1 MKMNII
7 KSLVINKIQ
16 RYRVVNESGDL
27 VSLKFYKSKA
37 AAQAYIDLEIA
48 YQIRLASRTP
58 AEIEAKQVL
67 NLKLAKQEE
76 IDEENRINKYY
87 QDFKKIQHE
96 VGIYGYGAVDGVY
109 IRISDHTGN
118 AMQSELQDK
127 AETDLSFI
135 FALDENKIG
144 FKGDNA
150 THCEYFIGNK
160 SVEDAVAFIFSKIKE
175 VKKNNETRLEA
186 KKFQKRLK

>member
-27 VSLKFYKSKA
+27 VSLKFYTSEA
-37 AAQAYIDLEIA
+37 GAQSYIDLCVANELRIN
-48 YQIRLASRTP
+48 SRTP
-58 AEIEAKQVL
+58 AEIEAKRIL
-67 NLKLAKQEE
+67 NLKLAEQDK

-87 QDFKKIQHE
+87 EDFKKIQNE
-96 VGIYGYGAVDGVY
+96 VGVYGYGVVDGVY
-109 IRISDHTGN
+109 IRISNHSGN
-118 AMQSELQDK
+118 AMQAELQDK
-127 AETDLSFI
+127 PATDLSFI
-135 FALDENKIG
+135 FSLEENKIG

-150 THCEYFIGNK
+150 MHCEYFIGNK